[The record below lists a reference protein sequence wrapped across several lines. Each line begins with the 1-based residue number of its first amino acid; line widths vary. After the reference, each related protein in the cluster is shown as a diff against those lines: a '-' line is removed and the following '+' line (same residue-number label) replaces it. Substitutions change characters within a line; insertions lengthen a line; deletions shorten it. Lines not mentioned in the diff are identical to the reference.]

1 MNERKK
7 KLWIKFP
14 FHSPQSTWLFRMKN
28 PIWNVEALQFT
39 FELNLRGYDIILF
52 LYKLFLIQRGG
63 AKDLGLILTFLN
75 LNNPQYIHTCSLQC
89 LLSLRSTSEN
99 LKVCLFHFYF
109 QSYIHFYGGWRDWNK
124 FNMKIQTFSRWKT
137 QYKGSV
143 MFRKNSPLNWCF
155 FIIIIIILVHQI
167 IQKCIAN

>member
-1 MNERKK
+1 MTFSNEKSNLK
-7 KLWIKFP
+7 CGGFTIY
-14 FHSPQSTWLFRMKN
+14 
-28 PIWNVEALQFT
+28 IWTESEGVWYHFISLQIISHT
-39 FELNLRGYDIILF
+39 KGRG
-52 LYKLFLIQRGG
+52 
-63 AKDLGLILTFLN
+63 KDLRLILTFLN

-143 MFRKNSPLNWCF
+143 MFSKNSPLNWCF

-167 IQKCIAN
+167 IQKCTAN